1 MTSYLIQLDVHTLP
15 AQELS
20 GLKGEDPGVEE
31 GVLSGRGVDKFTQG
45 IELLIDSVFL
55 TMHHHKKVAVDI
67 KCLTFIK
74 ESIKWGRREWD
85 ENFGKKIKILKSGG
99 GEEYQ
104 FILPYFHT
112 GATTTSSPSSHDSS
126 PPHPESPLHR
136 KSSIL

>member
-55 TMHHHKKVAVDI
+55 TMHHPKKVAVDI

-74 ESIKWGRREWD
+74 GEYKV
-85 ENFGKKIKILKSGG
+85 GKRGMG
-99 GEEYQ
+99 
-104 FILPYFHT
+104 
-112 GATTTSSPSSHDSS
+112 
-126 PPHPESPLHR
+126 
-136 KSSIL
+136 